1 MASIGNLK
9 EDAAT
14 EGEAAQ
20 RRSRSK
26 KGDLVAIALVCGSAR
41 HFNKLEKLLIENTV
55 QQLPELAALAR
66 GKRHSFGRL
75 LLEDR
80 QAVGRCLND
89 PSTSPA
95 LRSSGA
101 MSGLR
106 ASVDVFGY
114 IEAGKRRGII
124 IGNGWVM
131 TRCASLEDVYLLRK
145 AAEAGIPFAAAGLF
159 DNDGVVEVRAAES
172 VGKKLCICEPLY
184 ERYLGAQEKWPE
196 DLHAIVSHIDNERA
210 CDLVSVA
217 GAHLIEEYLC
227 DRAIANRTDYLK
239 YGFAVSP
246 DHWRIALHAEAVDWA
261 DPTSTPEHAERA
273 CLDALASLPL
283 PVTVALRKPLLSKTL
298 LEGQPVRVGMA
309 WPEDGDDPVA
319 TVSLEGDDEPIGW
332 VRFDPIV
339 FAATTLPGSRI
350 MYALL
355 PHLTAWIC
363 KVRPAWS
370 SDAGSGCYISQKN
383 DGKRFLVQSGDTD
396 YLVQIAFTF
405 ARSDLRAA
413 VEDATAAL
421 SSHAGERTSAPW
433 DRTRV
438 PRIALGSEE
447 GVKPWPKTGKAQ
459 TNRKNKLKKAS
470 PRGCSVASLSKL
482 YRAGGWPM
490 SFSESDAGTSV
501 PVPLSLV
508 DLNTKARQAV
518 FELVLIEIDEA
529 GSPEPTKETVL
540 WCLGMRSLEFD
551 GMFFEEP
558 KTDELGER
566 EGIEVIGELER
577 GGYTARAVKVSAIAR
592 VTPQHV
598 LYALAGRGLFDYEM
612 MAGYKPL
619 SHP

>member
-1 MASIGNLK
+1 MAPIGNLK

-20 RRSRSK
+20 RRPREER
-26 KGDLVAIALVCGSAR
+26 GDLVAIALVCESAR
-41 HFNKLEKLLIENTV
+41 HFNKLEKLLIDNTV
-55 QQLPELAALAR
+55 QQLPELAALAG
-66 GKRHSFGRL
+66 GKRCSFGGL
-75 LLEDR
+75 LHENR

-131 TRCASLEDVYLLRK
+131 ARCASLEGVYLLRK
-145 AAEAGIPFAAAGLF
+145 AAEAGIPFAAVGLF

-184 ERYLGAQEKWPE
+184 ERYLSAQEKWLE

-298 LEGQPVRVGMA
+298 LEGQPVRVGMV

-339 FAATTLPGSRI
+339 FAATPS
-350 MYALL
+350 
-355 PHLTAWIC
+355 
-363 KVRPAWS
+363 
-370 SDAGSGCYISQKN
+370 
-383 DGKRFLVQSGDTD
+383 
-396 YLVQIAFTF
+396 
-405 ARSDLRAA
+405 
-413 VEDATAAL
+413 
-421 SSHAGERTSAPW
+421 
-433 DRTRV
+433 
-438 PRIALGSEE
+438 
-447 GVKPWPKTGKAQ
+447 
-459 TNRKNKLKKAS
+459 
-470 PRGCSVASLSKL
+470 
-482 YRAGGWPM
+482 
-490 SFSESDAGTSV
+490 
-501 PVPLSLV
+501 
-508 DLNTKARQAV
+508 
-518 FELVLIEIDEA
+518 
-529 GSPEPTKETVL
+529 
-540 WCLGMRSLEFD
+540 
-551 GMFFEEP
+551 
-558 KTDELGER
+558 
-566 EGIEVIGELER
+566 
-577 GGYTARAVKVSAIAR
+577 
-592 VTPQHV
+592 
-598 LYALAGRGLFDYEM
+598 
-612 MAGYKPL
+612 
-619 SHP
+619 